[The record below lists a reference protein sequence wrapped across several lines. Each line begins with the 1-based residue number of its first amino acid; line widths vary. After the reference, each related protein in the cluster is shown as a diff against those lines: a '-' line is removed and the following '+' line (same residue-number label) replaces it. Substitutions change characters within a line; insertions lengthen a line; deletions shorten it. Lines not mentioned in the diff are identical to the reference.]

1 MAEELEIRV
10 EVLRRLAEQAM
21 SDQEF
26 RAVARDD
33 LGAALARWG
42 YDLNDREMQLVTR
55 FRAALEDAGID
66 FFLTETV
73 DPVELAP
80 ILSQLGSLENPS

>member
-1 MAEELEIRV
+1 MTQEPEVRV

-21 SDQEF
+21 SDPAF

-33 LGAALARWG
+33 LNAALAQWG
-42 YDLNDREMQLVTR
+42 YDLNPREMLLVTR

-66 FFLTETV
+66 LFLTESV

-80 ILSQLGSLENPS
+80 ILDQLSEIDNGS

>member
-1 MAEELEIRV
+1 MNEDEIRV
-10 EVLRRLAEQAM
+10 ESLKRLAEQAM
-21 SDQEF
+21 SDPEF

-33 LGAALARWG
+33 LAGALARWG
-42 YDLNDREMQLVTR
+42 YALNSRELQLVTR

-66 FFLTETV
+66 FFLTESI

-80 ILSQLGSLENPS
+80 ILAQLGDRDNGS

>member
-1 MAEELEIRV
+1 MAQESEIRV

-21 SDQEF
+21 SDQAF
-26 RAVARDD
+26 REVARDD
-33 LGAALARWG
+33 LSAALARWG
-42 YDLNDREMQLVTR
+42 YDLNDREMLLVTR

-66 FFLTETV
+66 LFLTESV

-80 ILSQLGSLENPS
+80 ILAQMGNLGDGH